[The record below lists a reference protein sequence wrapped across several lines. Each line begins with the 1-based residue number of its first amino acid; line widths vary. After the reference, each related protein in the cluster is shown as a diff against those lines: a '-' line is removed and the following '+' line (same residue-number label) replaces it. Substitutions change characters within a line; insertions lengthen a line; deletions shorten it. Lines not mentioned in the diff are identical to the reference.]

1 MTGTTA
7 QDKHF
12 TGAAR
17 MICFARKEAIFRYTK
32 NIQRNFLGLL
42 RKKVNDR

>member
-17 MICFARKEAIFRYTK
+17 MICFARKEAIFRSHQKYSEK
-32 NIQRNFLGLL
+32 FFRIASE
-42 RKKVNDR
+42 KSK